1 MEDNRAAKNT
11 DKEIWRK
18 VKDDYGS
25 PSIHVTKEGSIGI
38 DVGGFVM
45 VAPVEKWHEVF
56 KKNDEKKLIKVNI
69 EIDNNP
75 DWVKELMYKLIR
87 EMECQ
92 LQKK

>member
-45 VAPVEKWHEVF
+45 VAPIEKWHEVF
-56 KKNDEKKLIKVNI
+56 KKNLELEGIERQKLDDL
-69 EIDNNP
+69 IDIQIG
-75 DWVKELMYKLIR
+75 K
-87 EMECQ
+87 
-92 LQKK
+92 

>member
-56 KKNDEKKLIKVNI
+56 KKNLELEGIERQKLDDL
-69 EIDNNP
+69 IDIQIG
-75 DWVKELMYKLIR
+75 K
-87 EMECQ
+87 
-92 LQKK
+92 